1 MKMKPA
7 IEMIFGAILQF
18 KQEDAIEIFN
28 RIDTRFLKTS
38 FHKNVHRFIGE
49 LIREKKSVDLLTLS
63 LKFKENGLLK
73 NGVAGDISRL
83 TSEMIPSSVNS
94 LFAYCE
100 DEVVFEEAMK
110 IRNQIDNELEQQ
122 SLTFDKFKTI
132 INEGAKIEFK
142 KEKQQTNV
150 DVIFDVV
157 IDHNNAKEGVI
168 AGTDIGYFQLKN
180 SVILEPV
187 DMMVIGA
194 RTGMGKSAF
203 GVSTMCRLMKQGKK
217 VVFFALE
224 MSKKQVVRRMIAN
237 LSGIDSNRIKFGEC
251 TSKEVDLIFSIQSQD
266 FWNNVF
272 IFEGTHSMKDIS
284 VKMHQLKRQH
294 NIDIFIVDYLQK
306 IQPKK
311 NGSRYEQVT
320 DISNE
325 LKSLIQ
331 NIQIPCVAFAQLS
344 RDSSKTGKRP
354 TLPDLKESGEIE
366 QDASVVAFLH
376 RPEYYGE
383 ETTINGTSAIGVC
396 EFLVAKNRE
405 GEVGVF
411 EMSVDLKTSR
421 FE

>member
-7 IEMIFGAILQF
+7 IEMIFGSMMFQDSLQV
-18 KQEDAIEIFN
+18 QETFN
-28 RIDTRFLKTS
+28 RIDIRFLKTS
-38 FHKNVHRFIGE
+38 FHKQVHSAIGQ
-49 LIREKKSVDLLTLS
+49 LLKEKKSVDIVAIMHVFKAKGILEKGHAVQLSNLTQDLIP
-63 LKFKENGLLK
+63 
-73 NGVAGDISRL
+73 ARL
-83 TSEMIPSSVNS
+83 NS
-94 LFAYCE
+94 FFAMCE
-100 DEVVFEEAMK
+100 EEVVFEEALK
-110 IRNQIDNELEQQ
+110 IRNKIDNELESQT
-122 SLTFDKFKTI
+122 LTFDKFKDI
-132 INEGAKIEFK
+132 INEGTKIEFTQ
-142 KEKQQTNV
+142 EREETNV
-150 DVIFDVV
+150 DTIFEVIK
-157 IDHNNAKEGVI
+157 DHHNAKEGVMNGI
-168 AGTDIGYFQLKN
+168 DIGYFQLKN

-203 GVSTMCRLMKQGKK
+203 GVSTMCKMMQSGKK
-217 VVFFALE
+217 IVFFALE
-224 MSKKQVVRRMIAN
+224 MSKKQVIRRMIAH
-237 LSGIDSNRIKFGEC
+237 LSGIDSNQIKFGSC
-251 TSKEVDLIFSIQSQD
+251 TPKQIDLIFSIQQQD

-294 NIDIFIVDYLQK
+294 QIDIFIVDYLQK

-331 NIQIPCVAFAQLS
+331 TIKIPCVAFAQLS
-344 RDSSKTGKRP
+344 RDSSRTGKRP
-354 TLPDLKESGEIE
+354 TLPDLKESGDIE

-383 ETTINGTSAIGVC
+383 DMTMNGNSAIGVC

-411 EMSVDLKTSR
+411 EMMVDLKTSR
-421 FE
+421 FS